1 MKKKEGWSEE
11 ARSERDIFKKKER
24 WDERMGLGINEKGL
38 SEKEG
43 RVEEVSRMN

>member
-1 MKKKEGWSEE
+1 MKKQE
-11 ARSERDIFKKKER
+11 ARGISLKRKR

-43 RVEEVSRMN
+43 SVEEVSRMN